1 MSLSLPLSSPLIP
14 GTCRDLQVQ
23 DPVPGAS
30 TIAISVD
37 RGNYVLERARA
48 YEDSPQYIGHSA
60 TISAPHMHAHALELL
75 EPFIVGGAKK
85 ILDVGSGSGYL
96 AVCMARLAGATSKV
110 VGIDY
115 IAPLVE
121 FSIANVEKKD
131 GDLLASNR
139 LELVEGDGW
148 SGYEAEAP
156 YDAIHVG
163 AAAESVP
170 KALVDQLKRGGRMV
184 IPVGAYGG
192 SQIFYQIDK
201 DETGAVTKHPLM
213 GVQYVPLVKPR
224 DMASSDD
231 SDEL

>member
-1 MSLSLPLSSPLIP
+1 MNLTSLVLLS
-14 GTCRDLQVQ
+14 
-23 DPVPGAS
+23 
-30 TIAISVD
+30 
-37 RGNYVLERARA
+37 
-48 YEDSPQYIGHSA
+48 YIG
-60 TISAPHMHAHALELL
+60 
-75 EPFIVGGAKK
+75 
-85 ILDVGSGSGYL
+85 
-96 AVCMARLAGATSKV
+96 
-110 VGIDY
+110 
-115 IAPLVE
+115 PLVE

-224 DMASSDD
+224 DMASS
-231 SDEL
+231 